1 LLSRSFLLTT
11 NNNTTAPK
19 TAVTTL
25 TLKPPTTAP
34 EILMAPS
41 LLKAADNTNDYVAND
56 TKTTTADN

>member
-1 LLSRSFLLTT
+1 LLSRSLLKLTT

-25 TLKPPTTAP
+25 ATLKPPAP
-34 EILMAPS
+34 EILIWHQPTS
-41 LLKAADNTNDYVAND
+41 AADNTNDYVAND